1 MLLNLL
7 VKGLVMTGRK
17 VCTLLVLCHRTSL
30 SSKWCLMTLQN
41 GIYLCHCFIQYFGI
55 GIILLQN
62 LHCCSLICGSD
73 IGSPGGSGSPSG
85 PTKRSKRTFQSK
97 TFNVD
102 ISYSAKIPL
111 KSVALALRGAD
122 VDVNAQDALR
132 VLDIVLRQQAANRY
146 LCLFICGIYFHF
158 TLF

>member
-1 MLLNLL
+1 M
-7 VKGLVMTGRK
+7 
-17 VCTLLVLCHRTSL
+17 VLDEVAKRYISL
-30 SSKWCLMTLQN
+30 PLFHP
-41 GIYLCHCFIQYFGI
+41 IFGI

-85 PTKRSKRTFQSK
+85 PSKRSKRTFQSK

-146 LCLFICGIYFHF
+146 LCLFICGIFSFYIVLKHILM
-158 TLF
+158 LFC